1 MYGDGAQ
8 MTLEHA
14 YRESIVKLAVG
25 FTIISLLLG
34 FTMETAYRDFFQSI
48 TKLAES
54 EEYSYIIVSLFS
66 VLVVLYLSVRY
77 TGFSYGIRPS
87 KIILTTLI
95 ALISAAIYIAS
106 GIDIENRVQLMGL
119 SFALFFIA
127 FIILIYDLN
136 TPSEIIPLLT
146 PFLLIPVPAGLLDA
160 VTPVLS
166 RYIGRFVGYLTGVR
180 VIEMPGFTQLEL
192 ITTSGE
198 VARLSVEAACT
209 GIVTISSIIA
219 IVPILLYMISFS
231 IDKPLRKLI
240 IAAISILVAFT
251 IGILGNILRVL
262 IVVYVASRT
271 SVEQAYTVFHY
282 SPSLLYSTLSVLSAF
297 YIVNK
302 YSHFQAFFSRV
313 LRSSEFIT
321 ASWEYIAGVFL
332 VAFIF
337 TGIVN
342 FALLEAQ
349 AGGIEQ
355 SYIAIRVDDAQKFI
369 QKPDEYLSNSLI
381 RFSSREYDAFL
392 TRVLGGLAVYRV
404 RVVTI
409 SGIYSGYIEV
419 VDTPA
424 RLHTWQLCLTLQGYN
439 IISSWSESINGTRVS
454 TIVLEKG
461 GWRGVLLY
469 TIIPIFLSASGG
481 TTTLYTRISIQASG
495 DPSQLTR
502 VLARDI
508 LSITSVE
515 DRAVDLGAQGPLGIY
530 IDAILITLFL
540 LLVYSAL
547 LLVWSNMYK
556 SKGK

>member
-1 MYGDGAQ
+1 MVLVHK
-8 MTLEHA
+8 MTLEQA

-34 FTMETAYRDFFQSI
+34 FTMETAYRDFLQSI
-48 TKLAES
+48 TKLAGS

-66 VLVVLYLSVRY
+66 VLAVLYLSVRY

-87 KIILTTLI
+87 KMILTTLI
-95 ALISAAIYIAS
+95 ALISAAIYITS
-106 GIDIENRVQLMGL
+106 GIDIEHRVQLMGL

-127 FIILIYDLN
+127 LIILIYDLN

-146 PFLLIPVPAGLLDA
+146 PFLLVPIPAGFLDA
-160 VTPVLS
+160 VTPILS

-192 ITTSGE
+192 ITPSGE

-231 IDKPLRKLI
+231 IDKPLRKLA
-240 IAAISILVAFT
+240 IAAVSILVAFT
-251 IGILGNILRVL
+251 IGIVGNILRVL
-262 IVVYVASRT
+262 IVVYIASRT

-342 FALLEAQ
+342 FALLESQ
-349 AGGIEQ
+349 AGSIEQ
-355 SYIAIRVDDAQKFI
+355 YIAIRIDDAQKFI

-392 TRVLGGLAVYRV
+392 TRVLGALAVYRV
-404 RVVTI
+404 RVDTT

-454 TIVLEKG
+454 IIVLEKG

-469 TIIPIFLSASGG
+469 TIIPVFLSTSGG

-515 DRAVDLGAQGPLGIY
+515 DRTVDLGAQGPLGIY
-530 IDAILITLFL
+530 INAVFVVLFL
-540 LLVYSAL
+540 LLIYSES
-547 LLVWSNMYK
+547 LLVWSSIYK
-556 SKGK
+556 FKGK

>member
-1 MYGDGAQ
+1 MMMVHK
-8 MTLEHA
+8 MTLEQA
-14 YRESIVKLAVG
+14 YRENIVKLAVG
-25 FTIISLLLG
+25 FTIVSFLLG

-48 TKLAES
+48 IKLAES
-54 EEYSYIIVSLFS
+54 EEYSYIIASLFS
-66 VLVVLYLSVRY
+66 VLAVLYLSVRY

-87 KIILTTLI
+87 KMILTTLI

-127 FIILIYDLN
+127 LIILIYDLN

-146 PFLLIPVPAGLLDA
+146 PFLLVPVPAGLLDV

-192 ITTSGE
+192 ITPSGE

-231 IDKPLRKLI
+231 IDKPLRKLTI
-240 IAAISILVAFT
+240 TIISILVAFT
-251 IGILGNILRVL
+251 IGIIGNILRVL
-262 IVVYVASRT
+262 IVVYIASRT

-313 LRSSEFIT
+313 LRSSRFIT

-355 SYIAIRVDDAQKFI
+355 SYIAIRIDDAQKFI
-369 QKPDEYLSNSLI
+369 QKPDEYLSSSLI

-392 TRVLGGLAVYRV
+392 TRVLGALAVYRV

-454 TIVLEKG
+454 IIVLEKG

-469 TIIPIFLSASGG
+469 TIIPVSISTSGG
-481 TTTLYTRISIQASG
+481 STTLYTRISIQASG
-495 DPSQLTR
+495 DPSQLTG

-508 LSITSVE
+508 LSITSIE

-530 IDAILITLFL
+530 INAILITLFL
-540 LLVYSAL
+540 LLIYSVL
-547 LLVWSNMYK
+547 LLVWSSIYK
-556 SKGK
+556 SRGK

>member
-1 MYGDGAQ
+1 

-66 VLVVLYLSVRY
+66 VLAVLYLSVRY

-106 GIDIENRVQLMGL
+106 GIDIEHKVQLMGL

-127 FIILIYDLN
+127 LIILIYDLN

-146 PFLLIPVPAGLLDA
+146 LFLLVPVPAGFLDA
-160 VTPVLS
+160 VTPILS

-192 ITTSGE
+192 ITPSGE

-231 IDKPLRKLI
+231 IDKPLRKLT

-251 IGILGNILRVL
+251 IGIVGNILRVL
-262 IVVYVASRT
+262 IVVYIASRT

-313 LRSSEFIT
+313 LRSSRFIT

-355 SYIAIRVDDAQKFI
+355 SYIAIRIDDAQKFI
-369 QKPDEYLSNSLI
+369 QKPDEYLSSSLI

-392 TRVLGGLAVYRV
+392 TRVLGALAVYRA

-439 IISSWSESINGTRVS
+439 ITSSWSESINGTRVS
-454 TIVLEKG
+454 TIVMEKA

-469 TIIPIFLSASGG
+469 TIIPVSLSTSGG
-481 TTTLYTRISIQASG
+481 STTLYTRISIQASG

-530 IDAILITLFL
+530 INAILTTLFL
-540 LLVYSAL
+540 LLIYSVL
-547 LLVWSNMYK
+547 LLVWSSIYK

>member
-1 MYGDGAQ
+1 
-8 MTLEHA
+8 MTLEQA
-14 YRESIVKLAVG
+14 YKESIVKLAVG

-34 FTMETAYRDFFQSI
+34 FTMETAYRDFLQSI
-48 TKLAES
+48 TKLAGS

-66 VLVVLYLSVRY
+66 VLAVLYLSVRY

-87 KIILTTLI
+87 KMILTTLI
-95 ALISAAIYIAS
+95 ALISAAIYITS
-106 GIDIENRVQLMGL
+106 GIDIEHRVQLMGL

-127 FIILIYDLN
+127 LIILIYDLN

-146 PFLLIPVPAGLLDA
+146 PFLLVPIPAGLLDA
-160 VTPVLS
+160 VTPILS

-192 ITTSGE
+192 ITPSGE

-251 IGILGNILRVL
+251 IGIVGNILRVL
-262 IVVYVASRT
+262 IVVYIASRT

-313 LRSSEFIT
+313 LRSSEFTT

-342 FALLEAQ
+342 FALLESQ
-349 AGGIEQ
+349 AGSIEQ
-355 SYIAIRVDDAQKFI
+355 YIAIRIDDAQKFI

-392 TRVLGGLAVYRV
+392 TRVLGALAVYRV

-454 TIVLEKG
+454 IIVLEKG

-469 TIIPIFLSASGG
+469 TIIPVFLSTSGG

-515 DRAVDLGAQGPLGIY
+515 DRTVDLGAQGPLGIY
-530 IDAILITLFL
+530 VNAVFVALFL
-540 LLVYSAL
+540 LLIYSES
-547 LLVWSNMYK
+547 LLVWSSIYK
-556 SKGK
+556 FKGK

>member
-25 FTIISLLLG
+25 FTIVSFLLG

-48 TKLAES
+48 TKLAGS

-66 VLVVLYLSVRY
+66 VLAVLYLSVRY

-106 GIDIENRVQLMGL
+106 GIDIEHRVQLMGL

-127 FIILIYDLN
+127 LIILIYDLN

-146 PFLLIPVPAGLLDA
+146 PFLLVPVPAGFLDA
-160 VTPVLS
+160 VTPILS

-192 ITTSGE
+192 ITPSGE

-231 IDKPLRKLI
+231 IDKPLRKLT

-251 IGILGNILRVL
+251 IGIVGNILRVL
-262 IVVYVASRT
+262 IVVYIASRT

-313 LRSSEFIT
+313 LRSSRFIT

-355 SYIAIRVDDAQKFI
+355 SYIAIRIDDAQKFI
-369 QKPDEYLSNSLI
+369 QKPDEYLSSSLI

-392 TRVLGGLAVYRV
+392 TRVLGALAVYRV

-439 IISSWSESINGTRVS
+439 ITSSWSESINGTRVS
-454 TIVLEKG
+454 TIVMEKA

-469 TIIPIFLSASGG
+469 TIIPVSLSTSGG
-481 TTTLYTRISIQASG
+481 STTLYTRISIQASG

-530 IDAILITLFL
+530 INAILITLFL
-540 LLVYSAL
+540 LLIYSVL
-547 LLVWSNMYK
+547 LLVWSSIYK

>member
-1 MYGDGAQ
+1 
-8 MTLEHA
+8 MTLEQA

-25 FTIISLLLG
+25 FTIVSFLLG

-48 TKLAES
+48 TKLAGS

-66 VLVVLYLSVRY
+66 VLAVLYLSVRY

-87 KIILTTLI
+87 KMILTTLI

-106 GIDIENRVQLMGL
+106 GIDIEHRVQLMGL

-127 FIILIYDLN
+127 LIILIYDLN

-146 PFLLIPVPAGLLDA
+146 PFLLVPIPAGLLDA
-160 VTPVLS
+160 VTPILS

-192 ITTSGE
+192 ITPGGE

-219 IVPILLYMISFS
+219 VVPILLYMISFS
-231 IDKPLRKLI
+231 IDKPLRKLT
-240 IAAISILVAFT
+240 IAAVSILVAFT
-251 IGILGNILRVL
+251 IGIVGNILRVL
-262 IVVYVASRT
+262 IVVYIASRI

-282 SPSLLYSTLSVLSAF
+282 SPSLLYSALSVLSAF

-313 LRSSEFIT
+313 LRSSRFIT

-355 SYIAIRVDDAQKFI
+355 SYIAISVDDAQEFI
-369 QKPDEYLSNSLI
+369 QKPDEYLSSSLI

-392 TRVLGGLAVYRV
+392 TRVLGALGVYRV

-454 TIVLEKG
+454 IIVLEKG

-469 TIIPIFLSASGG
+469 TIIPVSISTSGG
-481 TTTLYTRISIQASG
+481 STTLYTRISIQASG
-495 DPSQLTR
+495 DPSQLTG

-508 LSITSVE
+508 LSITSIE

-530 IDAILITLFL
+530 INAILITLFL
-540 LLVYSAL
+540 LLIYSVL
-547 LLVWSNMYK
+547 LLVWSSIYK

>member
-1 MYGDGAQ
+1 MEQ
-8 MTLEHA
+8 A
-14 YRESIVKLAVG
+14 YRESILKLAVG
-25 FTIISLLLG
+25 FTIVSFLLG

-48 TKLAES
+48 TKLAGS

-66 VLVVLYLSVRY
+66 VLAVLYLSVRY

-87 KIILTTLI
+87 KMILTTLI
-95 ALISAAIYIAS
+95 VLISAAIYIAS
-106 GIDIENRVQLMGL
+106 GIDIEHRVQLMGL

-127 FIILIYDLN
+127 LIILIYDLN

-146 PFLLIPVPAGLLDA
+146 PFLLVPIPAGFLDA
-160 VTPVLS
+160 VTPILS

-192 ITTSGE
+192 ITPSGE

-231 IDKPLRKLI
+231 IDKPLRKLT
-240 IAAISILVAFT
+240 IAIISILVAFT
-251 IGILGNILRVL
+251 IGIVGNILRVL
-262 IVVYVASRT
+262 IVVYIASRT

-313 LRSSEFIT
+313 LRSSRFIT

-355 SYIAIRVDDAQKFI
+355 SYIAIRIDDAQKFI
-369 QKPDEYLSNSLI
+369 QKPDEYLSSSLI

-392 TRVLGGLAVYRV
+392 TRVLGALAVYRV

-439 IISSWSESINGTRVS
+439 ITSSWSESINGTRVS
-454 TIVLEKG
+454 TIVMEKA

-469 TIIPIFLSASGG
+469 TIIPVSISTSGG
-481 TTTLYTRISIQASG
+481 STTLYTRISIQASG

-508 LSITSVE
+508 LSITSIE

-530 IDAILITLFL
+530 INAILITLFL
-540 LLVYSAL
+540 LLIYSVL
-547 LLVWSNMYK
+547 LLVWSSIYK